1 MTPERELLLAI
12 VRQAIRDYIRL
23 DPDSDK
29 VSAEYHIDE
38 GQDYKSAED
47 FLYNEVPLPY
57 GNLALT
63 LRDVCSILSIDGRR
77 LKQRIAR
84 SIIEY

>member
-1 MTPERELLLAI
+1 MSPEEELLYAI

-38 GQDYKSAED
+38 GQDFKTAED
-47 FLYNEVPLPY
+47 FLYNNVPIPY
-57 GNLALT
+57 GELPLT
-63 LRDVCSILSIDGRR
+63 FRDICSILGIDGIR
-77 LKQRIAR
+77 LKKRIAR
-84 SIIEY
+84 TVIEY